1 MECIYNIDE
10 FCTNDK
16 CPACA
21 DFCPVPDSEGIC
33 KYEDRNIKY
42 TLTPKGC
49 LRVALLE
56 SKVDIDEKTTD
67 LVWDNFKNI
76 MCRFGYFECD
86 N

>member
-33 KYEDRNIKY
+33 KYEDR
-42 TLTPKGC
+42 
-49 LRVALLE
+49 
-56 SKVDIDEKTTD
+56 
-67 LVWDNFKNI
+67 
-76 MCRFGYFECD
+76 
-86 N
+86 

>member
-1 MECIYNIDE
+1 MSFALMTNVLHAQTFVQSQMLKE
-10 FCTNDK
+10 FVNMK
-16 CPACA
+16 I
-21 DFCPVPDSEGIC
+21 EI
-33 KYEDRNIKY
+33 
-42 TLTPKGC
+42 LTPKGC

-76 MCRFGYFECD
+76 MCRFGYCECD

>member
-21 DFCPVPDSEGIC
+21 DFCPVPDLEGVC
-33 KYEDRNIKY
+33 QHENRNVK
-42 TLTPKGC
+42 TPKGC
-49 LRVALLE
+49 LRAALLE

-76 MCRFGYFECD
+76 MCRFGYFKCD